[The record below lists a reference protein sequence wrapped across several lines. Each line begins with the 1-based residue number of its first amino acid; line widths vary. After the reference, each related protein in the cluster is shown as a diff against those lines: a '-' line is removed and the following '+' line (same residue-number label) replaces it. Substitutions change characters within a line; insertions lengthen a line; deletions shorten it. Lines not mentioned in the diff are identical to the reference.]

1 MTWGS
6 LFCTITPVLNQV
18 TPCTFHVWWLLSA
31 SWGIMRAPTLS
42 YSFPFFF
49 FLSLALLLPI
59 QIIWAHASL
68 EKSLFLDLCFNEAQQ
83 RSCTEPEC
91 SSYSPQSLQCIPN
104 TAILLYDS
112 YLGMSRSHL
121 SSTPPYS
128 FTHAR
133 THSSNTY
140 WVNSMRPDLGEQFW
154 GSSVNNSLCPQR
166 AQYICKFLDDE
177 GGFQQSAIPFPEAL
191 LSTMVATNHK

>member
-1 MTWGS
+1 MKTQLWMQGKGDDLRKSVLYNYSCFEPSHSLYFSCLMTAFSKLRDHEG
-6 LFCTITPVLNQV
+6 
-18 TPCTFHVWWLLSA
+18 
-31 SWGIMRAPTLS
+31 S
-42 YSFPFFF
+42 YSFLFFSFF
-49 FLSLALLLPI
+49 FLSFTGITLTHTNHMSSCFIRKITVFRLM
-59 QIIWAHASL
+59 
-68 EKSLFLDLCFNEAQQ
+68 FNEAQQ

-140 WVNSMRPDLGEQFW
+140 
-154 GSSVNNSLCPQR
+154 
-166 AQYICKFLDDE
+166 
-177 GGFQQSAIPFPEAL
+177 
-191 LSTMVATNHK
+191 